1 MKFKRKTIVMA
12 IAAVFTIAMN
22 ACSGD
27 DDTYFSKDD
36 TILSEGKDASLN
48 DIINTSWKCYG
59 YGSKKGIRE
68 VKPSVNPDAY
78 VINFKDDGI
87 VTGSTF
93 ANDFWGEYIVQGSN
107 ISIKIVGTT
116 KVGELGDGEEY
127 SSALKSCSQF
137 TPFKISDDKL
147 LIYYNNK
154 QSYLLFN
161 SIDSQK

>member
-1 MKFKRKTIVMA
+1 MKLIRNTFLLT
-12 IAAVFTIAMN
+12 IAAFFTIAMT

-27 DDTYFSKDD
+27 DDTFFSKDD

-93 ANDFWGEYIVQGSN
+93 ANDFW
-107 ISIKIVGTT
+107 
-116 KVGELGDGEEY
+116 
-127 SSALKSCSQF
+127 
-137 TPFKISDDKL
+137 
-147 LIYYNNK
+147 
-154 QSYLLFN
+154 
-161 SIDSQK
+161 